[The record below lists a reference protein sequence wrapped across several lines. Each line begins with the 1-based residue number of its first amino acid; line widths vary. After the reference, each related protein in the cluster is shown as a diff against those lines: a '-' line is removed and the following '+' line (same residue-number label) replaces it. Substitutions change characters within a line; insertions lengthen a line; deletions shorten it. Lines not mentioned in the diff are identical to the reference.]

1 MIEVGQLLKR
11 GGYRIKVLNTINFS
25 KSMRYNPFAYLHS
38 EKDILK
44 LVNTIIANTKGDGEK
59 SAEDF
64 WVKSERLFY
73 TALIGYIWYEAPENE
88 KNFTTLLEMINA
100 SEAREDDAE
109 FQSPVDEMFAR
120 LAEKEPEHFAVRQY
134 QKFLLSAGKTR
145 SSILISCGAR
155 LAPFDIR
162 EVRELMETDEMEL
175 DTLGDRKTAL
185 FLIMSDT
192 DTTFNFILAMLQ
204 SQLINLLCDR
214 ADDVYGG
221 RLPVHVRL
229 ILDEFANI
237 GQIPNFDKLIA
248 TIRSREISASIILQS
263 QSQLKS
269 IYKDAADIISDN
281 CDCTLFLSGR
291 GKNAKEISDALGK
304 ETIDSYNTSEN
315 RGSQTS
321 HGLNYQ
327 KLGKELMSQ
336 DEIAVMDGGK
346 CILQVRGVRPFFSE
360 KYDITRHPQY
370 KYLSD
375 ADKKNAFDVDGYLA
389 AMRRRQRQVVTQEE
403 VFDFYEIDLS
413 DEEETGESDAA
424 EE

>member
-1 MIEVGQLLKR
+1 M
-11 GGYRIKVLNTINFS
+11 TI
-25 KSMRYNPFAYLHS
+25 
-38 EKDILK
+38 
-44 LVNTIIANTKGDGEK
+44 
-59 SAEDF
+59 
-64 WVKSERLFY
+64 
-73 TALIGYIWYEAPENE
+73 
-88 KNFTTLLEMINA
+88 
-100 SEAREDDAE
+100 
-109 FQSPVDEMFAR
+109 
-120 LAEKEPEHFAVRQY
+120 
-134 QKFLLSAGKTR
+134 
-145 SSILISCGAR
+145 
-155 LAPFDIR
+155 
-162 EVRELMETDEMEL
+162 
-175 DTLGDRKTAL
+175 
-185 FLIMSDT
+185 
-192 DTTFNFILAMLQ
+192 
-204 SQLINLLCDR
+204 
-214 ADDVYGG
+214 
-221 RLPVHVRL
+221 
-229 ILDEFANI
+229 
-237 GQIPNFDKLIA
+237 
-248 TIRSREISASIILQS
+248 
-263 QSQLKS
+263 KS

-291 GKNAKEISDALGK
+291 GKNAKEISDALGR

-389 AMRRRQRQVVTQEE
+389 AMRRRQRQVVMQEE

-413 DEEETGESDAA
+413 DEETGEADAA